1 MRSLTK
7 GILSAILTFALMIQI
22 LFSQEPKYPLR
33 VMPNVKVSISPL
45 NPTTKDRITFTVT
58 AYGNREPGIDRII
71 IVVNNRKVKV
81 CSMSPCVYRG
91 GPYREG
97 PLSYEV
103 TVYEKGVGP
112 FSSYGPWISHR
123 MVEVK
128 KSAVLTKK
136 NEEILRRVIH
146 LIPLAENINT
156 QWLNG
161 TIALPFPGDEGDYS
175 GFVCYRYNSYLEDE
189 RVYRKV
195 LLMHPAYLNQ
205 PGIIVG
211 IFKIEDLAENAIFK
225 AKTGFLEE
233 SVQTEVVEFRVF
245 VNKDPTYYAA
255 KQCFY
260 DGQLDDL
267 SLNLDRYAGQNVEL
281 VLQLKTLNVNAY
293 RTSNHGGFV
302 WVDPRIEW

>member
-7 GILSAILTFALMIQI
+7 GILSAILTFVLIIQI

-112 FSSYGPWISHR
+112 FSSNGPWISHR
-123 MVEVK
+123 MVEVT
-128 KSAVLTKK
+128 KSAVFTKK
-136 NEEILRRVIH
+136 NEEISRRVIH
-146 LIPLAENINT
+146 LIPLAENKNT

-161 TIALPFPGDEGDYS
+161 TIALSFPGDEGDYS

-189 RVYRKV
+189 RVYQKV
-195 LLMHPAYLNQ
+195 LLTQPDFLKQ

-211 IFKIEDLAENAIFK
+211 IFRIENLAENAIFK
-225 AKTGFLEE
+225 AKIGFLEE
-233 SVQTEVVEFRVF
+233 SVQSEVVEFRVF
-245 VNKDPTYYAA
+245 VDKDPSYYAA

-267 SLNLDRYAGQNVEL
+267 SLNLDKYAGQNFEL
-281 VLQLKTLNVNAY
+281 VLQVKTLHVNVL
-293 RTSNHGGFV
+293 RPSNQGGFV